1 MIVMSVTL
9 KMVAD
14 IADSLR
20 QKCNLNFGRTSVAGV
35 GCKLVN
41 YLLFGASFC
50 FSGHVTCD
58 DWKLIIQ

>member
-9 KMVAD
+9 KMAAD
-14 IADSLR
+14 IADSLG
-20 QKCNLNFGRTSVAGV
+20 QKCNLNLGRTGVAGV

-50 FSGHVTCD
+50 FSGHD
-58 DWKLIIQ
+58 N